1 MFIKDLPVINIEE
14 VQSLN
19 QLIQLLIKQNQILGS
34 KCQQNVYTVKDMFK
48 KHEELLAKNR
58 QLQQELT
65 NSKEEISLQHQQT
78 EEVLQ
83 HRYQE

>member
-65 NSKEEISLQHQQT
+65 NSKEEISLQHQQA